1 MIFVF
6 VVMLVFVIFVDHE
19 YPRTLNAYE
28 ETMDWTKFRSDECK
42 MNMSYPISFKTE
54 EITNVFE
61 NNADFTM
68 YSDEPY
74 VLVSVDCHNNLN
86 TNITK
91 DNYTNDIAQM
101 QEKLMGYDDF
111 IVEDINQTK
120 WRVDGKNANSFIFAS
135 GESAHTGAVT
145 TNEIIYLLHNNN
157 PIMIKFIALYTEF
170 DSSQIQ
176 ELEKRI
182 ISSIQLF

>member
-1 MIFVF
+1 MISVF
-6 VVMLVFVIFVDHE
+6 VAMLVIVIIVGHE
-19 YPRTLNAYE
+19 YPRTLIAYE
-28 ETMDWTKFRSDECK
+28 ETKDWTKFRLDECK
-42 MNMSYPISFKTE
+42 MNMSYPLSFKTA
-54 EITNVFE
+54 EITNEFE
-61 NNADFTM
+61 NNADFTI

-74 VLVSVDCHNNLN
+74 VLVSVDCHNNLDMS
-86 TNITK
+86 ITK
-91 DNYTNDIAQM
+91 DNYTNDITQM

-111 IVEDINQTK
+111 IVEDVNQTK
-120 WRVDGKNANSFIFAS
+120 WMVNGQNANSFIFAS

-157 PIMIKFIALYTEF
+157 PIMIKFVALYTEF

-182 ISSIQLF
+182 INSIELF